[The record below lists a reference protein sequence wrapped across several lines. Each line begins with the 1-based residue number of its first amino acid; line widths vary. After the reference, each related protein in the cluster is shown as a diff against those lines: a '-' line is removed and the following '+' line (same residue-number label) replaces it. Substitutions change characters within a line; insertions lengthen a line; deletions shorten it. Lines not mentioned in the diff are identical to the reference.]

1 MGLEPNEGSEVFELP
16 LKAHRRGKPNKN
28 TQFDDFSPGVLSS
41 QGVKEAKAK
50 DISMILFPW
59 SIGL

>member
-1 MGLEPNEGSEVFELP
+1 MGLEPNEGNEDLESP
-16 LKAHRRGKPNKN
+16 MKAYRRDKPNKN
-28 TQFDDFSPGVLSS
+28 TQFDDFSPGMLSS

-50 DISMILFPW
+50 DISMILFPR

>member
-1 MGLEPNEGSEVFELP
+1 M
-16 LKAHRRGKPNKN
+16 KAYRRGKPNKN

>member
-1 MGLEPNEGSEVFELP
+1 MGLEPNEGSEVLESP

-28 TQFDDFSPGVLSS
+28 TQFEDFSPGVLSS
-41 QGVKEAKAK
+41 QGVEEAKAK
-50 DISMILFPW
+50 GISMIVFPQ